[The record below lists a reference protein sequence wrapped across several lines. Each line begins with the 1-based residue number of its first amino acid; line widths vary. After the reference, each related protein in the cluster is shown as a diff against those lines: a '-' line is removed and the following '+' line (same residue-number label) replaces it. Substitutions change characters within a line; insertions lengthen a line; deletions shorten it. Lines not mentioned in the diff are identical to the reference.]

1 MRNTKHPGRVED
13 YTDAFLGTVAVILFM
28 GFWIIAATF
37 GFIWVI
43 ITTAIIDLGIKR
55 ITGQR

>member
-1 MRNTKHPGRVED
+1 MRNSQHPGRVED

-28 GFWIIAATF
+28 GFWVMSAVF

-43 ITTAIIDLGIKR
+43 LTTALIDIVIKR
-55 ITGQR
+55 FIRPR